1 MLNFLSSKK
10 PSGAGPLQGYKIT
23 DVDRSRKYGV
33 AADSL
38 RMLKTKASEKF
49 KLQNCR
55 VYLASEGVEVLDED
69 YFSTLPAQVLF
80 VVAERH
86 VIVKTDF
93 QLMYDAI
100 KSTHSELLQAGT
112 LAQEF
117 VSNNQSEIAK
127 LLSNAQR
134 SQDEQTL
141 RSQRSEHAEWFE
153 GIDEKSGQTKEEVM
167 QRRGQDRI
175 RGYFYKTKDE
185 LTKCAIYRQ
194 NAMAKELI
202 DEMLDLFR
210 QLLSGFDYFSCM
222 FDRSYPRRL
231 ADGEFSNLVL
241 TTDEHNQNQSGD
253 EVDASRAMPKRMKL
267 AIEKSL
273 QNDGNVIDK
282 YRVALCN
289 ARGDFACMGLWN
301 AVKCTYEAHLIN
313 PYVSRENMILFQVWN
328 LDHQVEIR
336 RTVLPS
342 IVENLKRVIENE
354 ADAICKIHN
363 RRGKKL
369 SVITYFIE
377 LFTLGNLKLVH
388 IVCHDKSIHD
398 MISKGSIICDKCA
411 EYKYI
416 KEFQTKLR
424 LNKNGLMYGRDQVLN
439 RRNEKAPIRSFI
451 FNVVFNI

>member
-1 MLNFLSSKK
+1 
-10 PSGAGPLQGYKIT
+10 
-23 DVDRSRKYGV
+23 
-33 AADSL
+33 
-38 RMLKTKASEKF
+38 
-49 KLQNCR
+49 
-55 VYLASEGVEVLDED
+55 
-69 YFSTLPAQVLF
+69 
-80 VVAERH
+80 
-86 VIVKTDF
+86 
-93 QLMYDAI
+93 
-100 KSTHSELLQAGT
+100 
-112 LAQEF
+112 
-117 VSNNQSEIAK
+117 
-127 LLSNAQR
+127 
-134 SQDEQTL
+134 
-141 RSQRSEHAEWFE
+141 
-153 GIDEKSGQTKEEVM
+153 M

-210 QLLSGFDYFSCM
+210 QLLSGFDFFSCI
-222 FDRSYPRRL
+222 FDRSHSRRL
-231 ADGEFSNLVL
+231 TEGAVSNLVL
-241 TTDEHNQNQSGD
+241 TTEEHKRNQGGGD
-253 EVDASRAMPKRMKL
+253 EVDAPRIMPKRMKL

-273 QNDGNVIDK
+273 QNDGNAIEK

-289 ARGDFACMGLWN
+289 DRGDFSCMGLWN
-301 AVKCTYEAHLIN
+301 ETTCKYEAHIIN

-416 KEFQTKLR
+416 KEFQKKIR
-424 LNKNGLMYGRDQVLN
+424 FNKNGLMYGRT
-439 RRNEKAPIRSFI
+439 E
-451 FNVVFNI
+451 